1 MSSTSGGPTTLEPPA
16 GPDDAGPA
24 PVVRR
29 RGFRLSLWLGL
40 LALVVAGLGLLAV
53 LPTRAW
59 LDQRRQMTEKT
70 AQLAELQARNAKL
83 DDQLGHLQS
92 PEAVDEV
99 AREKLGLVR
108 PDEKALAVLPAPK
121 LTLDA
126 LPAEW
131 PYNVLQQLAA
141 VRD

>member
-1 MSSTSGGPTTLEPPA
+1 MTDQTLTLDPPS
-16 GPDDAGPA
+16 DAPAA
-24 PVVRR
+24 PVARR

-59 LDQRRQMTEKT
+59 LDQRRQMADKTE
-70 AQLAELQARNAKL
+70 QLAELQARNAKL
-83 DDQLGHLQS
+83 DEQLAHLQS

-108 PDEKALAVLPAPK
+108 EDEKALAVLPAPE

-126 LPAEW
+126 LPAVW
-131 PYNVLQQLAA
+131 PYTVLRGVAA
-141 VRD
+141 SHG

>member
-1 MSSTSGGPTTLEPPA
+1 MTDQQTLTLGER
-16 GPDDAGPA
+16 PDGETADHV
-24 PVVRR
+24 PVARR

-40 LALVVAGLGLLAV
+40 LALIVAGLGLLAV

-59 LDQRRQMTEKT
+59 LDQRRQMSDKT

-83 DDQLGHLQS
+83 TDQLAHLQS

-126 LPAEW
+126 LPAVW
-131 PYNVLQQLAA
+131 PYTVLRQLATA
-141 VRD
+141 HG

>member
-1 MSSTSGGPTTLEPPA
+1 MSGPTTIEPPA
-16 GPDDAGPA
+16 EETTVDEV
-24 PVVRR
+24 PVARR

-59 LDQRRQMTEKT
+59 LDQRSQMKDKT
-70 AQLAELQARNAKL
+70 QQLAALQARNAKL
-83 DDQLGHLQS
+83 TDQLGHLQA

-121 LTLDA
+121 LTLAA
-126 LPAEW
+126 LPAQW
-131 PYNVLQQLAA
+131 PYNLLQQLATT
-141 VRD
+141 RG